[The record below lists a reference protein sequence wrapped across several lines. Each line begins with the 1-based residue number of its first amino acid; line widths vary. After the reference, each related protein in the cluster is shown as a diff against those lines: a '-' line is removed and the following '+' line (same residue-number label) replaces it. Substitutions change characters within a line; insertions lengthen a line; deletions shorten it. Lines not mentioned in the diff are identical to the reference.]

1 MKDYRE
7 IVKFIQKS
15 NTIVTSKDFKDKKIS
30 YYYINKLI
38 KDNYI
43 KRISTG
49 IYGKTDSFDDEYYV
63 FQQRY
68 KKSVFSY
75 NTALFMLGITEVTPD
90 KVDITV
96 SREYNVHSLED
107 KVRVHYINKKYLNM
121 GTTVVKSPFGNDV
134 ISYNIERTICDIV
147 KNENSLDKEQTNK
160 IIRTCFAD
168 NKING
173 TMLIEFAKKLKCE
186 RKIKAIMEVLI

>member
-15 NTIVTSKDFKDKKIS
+15 NTIVTTKDFKNKEIS

-49 IYGKTDSFDDEYYV
+49 IYGKTDSFDDEYYI

-90 KVDITV
+90 KIDITV
-96 SREYNVHSLED
+96 SREYNVHSLDD

-121 GTTVVKSPFGNDV
+121 GTIIVKSPFGNDV

-147 KNENSLDKEQTNK
+147 KNENSLDKEQINK
-160 IIRTCFAD
+160 IIRNCFAN

-173 TMLIEFAKKLKCE
+173 NMLIEFAKKLKCE